1 MPERTDPLDSPI
13 NNPVIP
19 LNDKRIIN
27 GWAMFDWA
35 NSSYALV
42 IAVAIF
48 PIYFNSMITENGE
61 FLFLGIPVTKTS
73 LFSYSLTF
81 AYLIVSAILP
91 ILTGMADYGGK
102 KMAFMKFF
110 TILGSLACIALWWFT
125 GMASLI
131 LGVFAFILA
140 VIGFAGGQ
148 VFYNSFLPLIATEDQ
163 FDRVSAKG
171 FAYGYVG
178 SVILLLINLFMIMNY
193 ELFGFPDESWAS
205 RTAFVMVGLWW
216 LGFSQITFNR
226 LPKDPENAP
235 TDNLFSKGYQEIY
248 KIWLYVKGE
257 KNIKT
262 FLFSFFFYS
271 AGTQTVIYLASTFA
285 TVELNFESMDLILTI
300 LLLQFLA
307 IGGAYLFAKVSTAMG
322 NKRSIMIM
330 LFIWIS
336 ICIAAYFVHSKSEF
350 YIIAGFV
357 GLVMGGIQSL
367 SRSTY
372 SKLIPENTKDTASF
386 FSFFDVLEK
395 LAIVLGTLSFGLIDQ
410 VMGGMR
416 NSILALIVFFLLGI
430 LLLIRVKIKPSSIK
444 TI

>member
-1 MPERTDPLDSPI
+1 MSENSGSALSTK
-13 NNPVIP
+13 IP

-27 GWAMFDWA
+27 AWAMFDWA

-48 PIYFNSMITENGE
+48 PIYFNSVITIDGE
-61 FLFLGIPVTKTS
+61 FLFLGIPVTRTS

-81 AYLIVSAILP
+81 AYLVISASLP
-91 ILTGMADYGGK
+91 LLTGIADYGGK
-102 KMAFMKFF
+102 KMKFMKYF

-125 GMASLI
+125 GMENLI

-148 VFYNSFLPLIATEDQ
+148 VFYNSFLPLIASEDQ

-178 SVILLLINLFMIMNY
+178 SVILLLINLFMIMKF
-193 ELFGFPDESWAS
+193 EILGFPSEEWAT
-205 RTAFVMVGLWW
+205 RTAFVMVGIWW

-226 LPKDPENAP
+226 LPKDPKNMP
-235 TDNLFSKGYQEIY
+235 SKNLISKGYQEIY
-248 KIWLYVKGE
+248 KIWVYLKGQ
-257 KNIKT
+257 KNIRT
-262 FLFSFFFYS
+262 FLASFFFYS
-271 AGTQTVIYLASTFA
+271 AGAQTVIYLASTFA
-285 TVELNFESMDLILTI
+285 TEELDFEAMDLILTI

-307 IGGAYLFAKVSTAMG
+307 IGGAYLFARVSKLYG
-322 NKRSIMIM
+322 NKQSIMIM
-330 LFIWIS
+330 LFIWIT
-336 ICIAAYFVHSKSEF
+336 ICIAAFFVQSKGEF
-350 YIIAGFV
+350 YIIAAFV

-372 SKLIPENTKDTASF
+372 SKLIPEGTKDTASF

-430 LLLIRVKIKPSSIK
+430 ILLMRVEIKPRVLSK
-444 TI
+444 